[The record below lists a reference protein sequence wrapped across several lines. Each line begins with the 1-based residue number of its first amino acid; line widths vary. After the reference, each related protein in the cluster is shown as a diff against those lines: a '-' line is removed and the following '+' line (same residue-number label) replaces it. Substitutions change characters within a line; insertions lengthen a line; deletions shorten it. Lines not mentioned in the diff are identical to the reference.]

1 MKRVLLFL
9 ALVLAMVPGL
19 PKTQSQNK
27 IIVYYYDNAGN
38 RILRESFINN
48 LQNTPET
55 PIKNSMILPQVAKIS
70 PNPTHDVAKIELLN
84 IESNN
89 AKLYSMLGMY
99 LKTIDIQNGFGE
111 IDLSKY
117 PIGVYVVHIID
128 NETNVHILKVVK
140 Q

>member
-111 IDLSKY
+111 IDLS
-117 PIGVYVVHIID
+117 
-128 NETNVHILKVVK
+128 
-140 Q
+140 